1 MDHIVALAD
10 LDKDER
16 ENVPHASS
24 ASYII
29 RWIALS
35 KASQGG
41 VDGLIITPAQ
51 VTCLLEDALFGE
63 DPSFQTACTGG
74 NLYKSAILINYCCI
88 DEYNLYKLIKR
99 QLTIVVSMSINPTGW
114 DCCIWYGDPAM

>member
-41 VDGLIITPAQ
+41 VKGLNTGSIKRDMSSKM
-51 VTCLLEDALFGE
+51 VSLEMS
-63 DPSFQTACTGG
+63 PSFRQRA
-74 NLYKSAILINYCCI
+74 LAAMYKRATSNSCI
-88 DEYNLYKLIKR
+88 EFSGIYSRR
-99 QLTIVVSMSINPTGW
+99 QR
-114 DCCIWYGDPAM
+114 